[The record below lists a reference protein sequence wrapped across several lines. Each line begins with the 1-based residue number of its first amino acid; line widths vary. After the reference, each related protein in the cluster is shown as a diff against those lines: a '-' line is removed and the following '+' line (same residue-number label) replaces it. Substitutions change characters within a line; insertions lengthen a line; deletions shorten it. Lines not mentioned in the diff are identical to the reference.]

1 MEWILFAAAVF
12 FCASTAVFGVL
23 WIFSRRG
30 EKPPSLL
37 LETVEMLKEETVR
50 RQEENLRLS
59 RELAKK
65 EASVD
70 ELRNQIFKERSR
82 SEILSHQAE
91 ELHRQI
97 SLFQADE
104 KARDAQT
111 DNRINELNNAVKA
124 LRDEQE
130 RVLEEERERRRREEE
145 NRSRLWNDHERDV
158 QAKLREICKNPA
170 FAFPFYSNANLPD
183 EFVKFKPDALVGFLD
198 QYILFDAKKT
208 GDKNPGNYIRN
219 QVEATAEKILASGSE
234 KCIFRI
240 AVIVVPSSNLA
251 ELKTQLYFH
260 SGFTFLIVSPESLEP
275 LAAAFKEIE
284 KYAAAGQYDP
294 SDREQIVGLIARFDT
309 HIRKQNALN
318 LLAAEQGL
326 SVLEEKKRLPK
337 ELADEI
343 EVRRAQIRTK
353 AFSVAELQRFMNAPD
368 DGIDS
373 LQLSARRHGAQTPPF
388 GSR

>member
-1 MEWILFAAAVF
+1 MA
-12 FCASTAVFGVL
+12 
-23 WIFSRRG
+23 
-30 EKPPSLL
+30 
-37 LETVEMLKEETVR
+37 
-50 RQEENLRLS
+50 ENRLS
-59 RELAKK
+59 D
-65 EASVD
+65 S
-70 ELRNQIFKERSR
+70 
-82 SEILSHQAE
+82 
-91 ELHRQI
+91 
-97 SLFQADE
+97 
-104 KARDAQT
+104 
-111 DNRINELNNAVKA
+111 
-124 LRDEQE
+124 
-130 RVLEEERERRRREEE
+130 
-145 NRSRLWNDHERDV
+145 
-158 QAKLREICKNPA
+158 PA
-170 FAFPFYSNANLPD
+170 CSANS
-183 EFVKFKPDALVGFLD
+183 
-198 QYILFDAKKT
+198 
-208 GDKNPGNYIRN
+208 
-219 QVEATAEKILASGSE
+219 ATPSGSE

-251 ELKTQLYFH
+251 ELKTQLYFQD
-260 SGFTFLIVSPESLEP
+260 GFTFLVVSPESLEP

-353 AFSVAELQRFMNAPD
+353 AFSVTELQRFMNATD

-373 LQLSARRHGAQTPPF
+373 LRLSARRHDAQTPPF

>member
-1 MEWILFAAAVF
+1 MEWILFAAAAF
-12 FCASTAVFGVL
+12 FCVSTAVFGVL
-23 WIFSRRG
+23 WIFARRG
-30 EKPPSLL
+30 EKLPPLL
-37 LETVEMLKEETVR
+37 PETVEMLKEESVR
-50 RQEENLRLS
+50 RREENIRLS
-59 RELAKK
+59 RELAEK
-65 EASVD
+65 EAAAG
-70 ELRNQIFKERSR
+70 ELREQIFKERSR
-82 SEILSHQAE
+82 NEILSRQAE
-91 ELHRQI
+91 ELHKQI
-97 SLFQADE
+97 SLFRADE
-104 KARDAQT
+104 KLRDAQT
-111 DNRINELNNAVKA
+111 DNRIGELSSAVKA
-124 LRDEQE
+124 LRGEQE
-130 RVLEEERERRRREEE
+130 RLLEEERGRRRRDEE
-145 NRSRLWNDHERDV
+145 NRARLWNDHERSV
-158 QAKLREICKNPA
+158 QAKLRGICADPA
-170 FAFPFYSNANLPD
+170 TAFPFYCNTDLPD
-183 EFVKFKPDALVGFLD
+183 EFVRFRPDALVGFLD